1 MSASASLDFCRS
13 FEREFQRKHRTADAQ
28 ALAWPG
34 GGGAYMTTV
43 TLNSQLGSVK
53 PCISHGKTIKRKP
66 SRCACTAAL
75 LCSRPPLGAFLCSP
89 NWSCGHKPTAA
100 PRGLEAIP
108 SSPASRHAER
118 SFALCWRN
126 RLRSRECQILGAK
139 GRPQMAP
146 RCVRTTR
153 PTVCVLRPSGAARAP
168 AAPLCPLQAC
178 LHPKCALVLPCA
190 CAPGGFGG

>member
-1 MSASASLDFCRS
+1 
-13 FEREFQRKHRTADAQ
+13 
-28 ALAWPG
+28 
-34 GGGAYMTTV
+34 MTTV
-43 TLNSQLGSVK
+43 TLNSQICETLHF
-53 PCISHGKTIKRKP
+53 HGKTIKRKP
-66 SRCACTAAL
+66 RCACTAAL

-108 SSPASRHAER
+108 SSPASMHAER
-118 SFALCWRN
+118 SFALCWRS